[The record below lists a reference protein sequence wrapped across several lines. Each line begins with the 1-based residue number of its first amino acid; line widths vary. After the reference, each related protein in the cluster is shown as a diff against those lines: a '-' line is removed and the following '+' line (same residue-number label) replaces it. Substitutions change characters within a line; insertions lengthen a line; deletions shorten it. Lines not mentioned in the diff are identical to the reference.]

1 MAEKYDKIRIPRE
14 EYPQRV
20 AKAAKLIAD
29 AGLDVLV
36 ANSNEADYANV
47 RYFSA
52 YWPLFEMGGV
62 AIAPSG
68 QAALMIGLESE
79 EYARGRSVISNI
91 KLMKEYRETAD
102 PAYPGMAASTYTD
115 TFASIGVKN
124 PKRIGLAGYL
134 CTNMAMY
141 EGLKECFP
149 NAEIVKADNIMTT
162 LRSIKSSAEIAC
174 LREGLR
180 VGEIAL
186 EAMLAAVKPGM
197 TELELTGVAVDA
209 VYRNGGEC
217 EAHTVYSFGGKKTTN
232 AISRATHRMLEKGD
246 IVQINIGGKI
256 DGYSPSVG
264 RPICLGKMTD
274 SQRRLIEFGREMH
287 YKTYEWMQTGAV
299 AGDVARK
306 YEEYVKQAGMG
317 KYYLYGP
324 CHGLGM
330 IEVEKP
336 WLETCSEYRL
346 QPNMTFQA
354 DTFFYDKDFGLR
366 WENGLLVTESGK
378 AQMLNT
384 GSHMDIIE
392 IDC

>member
-1 MAEKYDKIRIPRE
+1 MEAIGIPRK
-14 EYPQRV
+14 EYGKRV
-20 AKAAKLIAD
+20 TKAAELITK
-29 AGLDVLV
+29 AGLDVMV

-68 QAALMIGLESE
+68 QSALMIGLESE
-79 EYARGRSVISNI
+79 EYAKGRSVLDNI
-91 KLMKEYRETAD
+91 HLMVEYRETAD
-102 PAYPGMAASTYTD
+102 PEYPGMAADSYAD
-115 TFASIGVKN
+115 TFDSMGVKN

-141 EGLKECFP
+141 EGLRKCFP
-149 NAEIVKADNIMTT
+149 DAEIVNADDIMTQ
-162 LRSIKSSAEIAC
+162 LRSIKSPAEIAC

-180 VGEIAL
+180 LGEMAV
-186 EAMLAAVKPGM
+186 EAMVNSVKPGM
-197 TELELTGVAVDA
+197 TELELTGIAVDFL
-209 VYRNGGEC
+209 YRNGAEC
-217 EAHTVYSFGGKKTTN
+217 EAHTIYSFGGKKTTN
-232 AISRATHRMLEKGD
+232 AISRATHRKFEKNE
-246 IVQINIGGKI
+246 IIQINVGGKV

-274 SQRRLIEFGREMH
+274 QQRRLIEFGREMH
-287 YKTYEWMQTGAV
+287 YKTYDLMHAGLV
-299 AGDVARK
+299 AGEVATK
-306 YEEYVKQAGMG
+306 YEKCVKDSGMD

-336 WLETCSEYRL
+336 WLETSSEYTL

-354 DTFFYDKDFGLR
+354 DTFFADKDFGLR

-378 AQMLNT
+378 AEMLND
-384 GSHMDIIE
+384 GKRMDIIE